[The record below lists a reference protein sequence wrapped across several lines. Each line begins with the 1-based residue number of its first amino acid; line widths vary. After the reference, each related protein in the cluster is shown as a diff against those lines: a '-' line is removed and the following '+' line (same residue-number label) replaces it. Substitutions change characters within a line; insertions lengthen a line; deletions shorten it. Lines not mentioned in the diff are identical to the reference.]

1 VENTLQFSILWITQF
16 FMLVGLVSLLLP
28 IPGLLIMWLAALG
41 YGLVHGFNLTGIVVF
56 GIITLLMV
64 IGSFAD
70 NLLMGAGAH
79 RSGASCGTIALAM
92 VAGVLGMLIFPP
104 LGGFVAA
111 PLAILLLEYYRLRD
125 WQQARQAVLGFA
137 KGWGLSF
144 VARFLIGLTINGL
157 WWLWVWLVR

>member
-1 VENTLQFSILWITQF
+1 MEDTLRFSILWVTQF
-16 FMLVGLVSLLLP
+16 FMLVGLLSLFLP
-28 IPGLLIMWLAALG
+28 LPGLLIMWLAALG
-41 YGLVHGFNLTGIVVF
+41 YGLVQGFDLTGIVTF
-56 GIITLLMV
+56 SLITLLAV

-70 NLLMGAGAH
+70 NLLMGASAH

-92 VAGVLGMLIFPP
+92 VAGALGMLFFPP

-111 PLAILLLEYYRLRD
+111 PLAILLLEYYRWRD

-144 VARFLIGLTINGL
+144 VARFMIGLAINGL
-157 WWLWVWLVR
+157 WWLWVWLVQ